1 MFSKSTTEDR
11 EDVDGDR
18 ENLLESEIPP
28 SEEFPESFPLSFRNL
43 EADPFL
49 RLQVD
54 FRNLEADPFLRL
66 QVDFRNLQADP
77 FLRLKVDFRN
87 LEADPFLRLQVDFRN
102 LELYSS
108 SGSR

>member
-1 MFSKSTTEDR
+1 MGVWSINHKYVYLQYACIEIRDYIYNLLFSKSTTEDR

-54 FRNLEADPFLRL
+54 FRNLEFYP
-66 QVDFRNLQADP
+66 
-77 FLRLKVDFRN
+77 
-87 LEADPFLRLQVDFRN
+87 
-102 LELYSS
+102 S

>member
-54 FRNLEADPFLRL
+54 FRNLE
-66 QVDFRNLQADP
+66 VDQ
-77 FLRLKVDFRN
+77 
-87 LEADPFLRLQVDFRN
+87 FLRLQVDFRN
-102 LELYSS
+102 LEFS
-108 SGSR
+108 SGSNKTVVIRKTLKNVFLLFYVQCI